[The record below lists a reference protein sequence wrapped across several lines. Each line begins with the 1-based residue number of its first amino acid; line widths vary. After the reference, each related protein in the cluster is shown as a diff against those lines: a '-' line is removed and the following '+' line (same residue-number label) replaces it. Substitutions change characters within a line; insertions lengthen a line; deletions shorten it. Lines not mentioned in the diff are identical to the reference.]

1 MVTGRQIDAGTAAD
15 ASHNSKDTSS
25 FQLKLPTPREL
36 YIDEPDYGPTTMQ
49 ATIKRQDTYQSQN
62 TTAAKRKRA
71 HSEISQNFHNSNEV
85 TTLQKMN
92 PWSALTTKFKVEP
105 TLTSSAKSGIHHS
118 ASVAKPVVAAREHQV
133 KAMKSAVVAA
143 EPAGTANS
151 VTDQDA
157 TTALKLGNHAT
168 TTATANYSYG
178 QAVYRQ
184 STRDESTSTGALCS
198 QSVRRAYLKQAC
210 ASVAHKPTWQLPD
223 LGPHVKNRHTMPKH
237 RFYVN
242 HAKKLV
248 YCQLSKVACTTW
260 TDLMSAANLNGSLAV
275 FPMQAHLA
283 PRLRKANVTFHE
295 QLPLRFRNYTKFLV
309 VRNPF
314 DRLLSAYYNIIHPPA
329 NQLGPGPA
337 VIKALTH
344 KFKTP
349 RSKITLHQF
358 VDFLTS
364 HEPITA
370 ELLYD
375 RHYGTYAHACGV
387 CKIQYDY
394 VIRHEAMSEDAKIV
408 LRRLGFKSDHFKQA
422 EKIHPGNRRN
432 YIFGLGEQYLYEF
445 NKVPKSKLKKLYTRY
460 SVDMQLFGYGFD
472 QDLKITSCRVPL
484 PNGKTCC

>member
-1 MVTGRQIDAGTAAD
+1 MAYFLTRPRTQSLQFLITGRQIDAGTAAD
-15 ASHNSKDTSS
+15 ASRNSKDTSS
-25 FQLKLPTPREL
+25 FQLKLPTPALRSQNIPKQKNAHITPQEL
-36 YIDEPDYGPTTMQ
+36 DIVESDSHGLITMQ
-49 ATIKRQDTYQSQN
+49 ATVKRQDTYQSQN
-62 TTAAKRKRA
+62 TNAAKRKRA
-71 HSEISQNFHNSNEV
+71 HSEISQSFQNKSEAIIF
-85 TTLQKMN
+85 QKMN
-92 PWSALTTKFKVEP
+92 PWSALTTKLRVEP
-105 TLTSSAKSGIHHS
+105 TLTSSTKSEEHHSVTKPVSPAKSEEHHS
-118 ASVAKPVVAAREHQV
+118 VSAAKPVVIAREHQV
-133 KAMKSAVVAA
+133 KVLKPAVTATN
-143 EPAGTANS
+143 PAGRANS

-168 TTATANYSYG
+168 TTTTAYYSYG
-178 QAVYRQ
+178 QTAYHQ
-184 STRDESTSTGALCS
+184 ATRAESTSTGALCP

-223 LGPHVKNRHTMPKH
+223 LGPHVKNRRAMPKP
-237 RFYVN
+237 RFYIN

-387 CKIQYDY
+387 CKIQYD
-394 VIRHEAMSEDAKIV
+394 
-408 LRRLGFKSDHFKQA
+408 
-422 EKIHPGNRRN
+422 
-432 YIFGLGEQYLYEF
+432 
-445 NKVPKSKLKKLYTRY
+445 
-460 SVDMQLFGYGFD
+460 
-472 QDLKITSCRVPL
+472 
-484 PNGKTCC
+484 